1 MRAGLLLMKIV
12 FTPLARN
19 VLLPLGV
26 TTATSAIDPSVQ
38 KKIYELDKTTMTVS
52 KKIKNY
58 IMKIVSPK
66 QSGLF

>member
-26 TTATSAIDPSVQ
+26 TTATPAIDPSVQ
-38 KKIYELDKTTMTVS
+38 KKIYELDKTIMTIS
-52 KKIKNY
+52 KKNKKLYHENRE
-58 IMKIVSPK
+58 P
-66 QSGLF
+66 